1 MSDLRRRFLMIDS
14 GGGQQYDADSYIQEG
29 LVFQLDG
36 LEKGSNTGYWTD
48 RKGGI
53 KFELSSTYADVLTNA
68 VHMKGAGIIRG
79 DGVITPTFDAV
90 DGTIEVVCTYQS
102 GRKVVFVEAQ
112 APNLSFGWN
121 NNAVR
126 IYGMATG
133 TSQLPAWSGYGTG
146 ALVYSLTGTHAVSNI
161 TNNLTSGSNAGWSN
175 SQGAGYIELGGRS
188 YNSSDNYTGDIY
200 AIRVYNTKLSVAE
213 MQFNQRIDNVRF
225 NLGIAT

>member
-1 MSDLRRRFLMIDS
+1 MSWLRRRMMANV
-14 GGGQQYDADSYIQEG
+14 GGGEQYDADSYIQAG

-36 LEKGSNTGYWTD
+36 LDKGSNTGYWTD

-53 KFELSSTYADVLTNA
+53 KFLLDSTLADVLTNA
-68 VHMKGAGIIRG
+68 VHMKGAGLIRG
-79 DGVITPTFDAV
+79 DGVITPTFAAA

-102 GRKVVFVEAQ
+102 GRKVVFIEAQ

-121 NNAVR
+121 SNAVR
-126 IYGMATG
+126 IYGMASG
-133 TSQLPAWSGYGTG
+133 SGLLPAWSGYGTG

-161 TNNLTSGSNAGWSN
+161 TTNLTAGSNAGWSN
-175 SQGAGYIELGGRS
+175 SSGSGYIELGGRS
-188 YNSSDNYTGDIY
+188 YSSSDNYTGDIY